1 MQIKD
6 MPASCRPQEKLL
18 YAGAGALSDSEL
30 LALIIRTGT
39 SEMSAVQLA
48 EEVISYAS
56 ANIGILGR
64 ADPKELIEIHGIGTA
79 KACSIIAA
87 MELSKRLMS
96 GQVMDGGRIAN
107 SEDISRFLLRDML
120 HEKREMFVS
129 IHLDSR
135 QRIESR
141 HIVSIGSLD
150 AAPVHPREVFAQ
162 AVKRGAAAVIV
173 AHNHP
178 SGDPTPSPQDIA
190 VTRRLSE
197 ASHIIG
203 ISLLDH
209 LIIGNGKCLSLRDE
223 GYLTD

>member
-1 MQIKD
+1 MQIKE
-6 MPASCRPQEKLL
+6 MPASCRPQEKMM
-18 YAGAGALSDSEL
+18 YAGPEALSDSEL

-56 ANIGILGR
+56 ANIGNLGR

>member
-1 MQIKD
+1 
-6 MPASCRPQEKLL
+6 MPAEWEPQ
-18 YAGAGALSDSEL
+18 
-30 LALIIRTGT
+30 
-39 SEMSAVQLA
+39 SAVQLTWPHA
-48 EEVISYAS
+48 HTDWAPILPEITAVYEEMAREISKREGLLIVA
-56 ANIGILGR
+56 
-64 ADPKELIEIHGIGTA
+64 PKELIEIHGIGTA

-209 LIIGNGKCLSLRDE
+209 LIRGNGKCLSLRDE

>member
-6 MPASCRPQEKLL
+6 MPASCRHQEKLL

-56 ANIGILGR
+56 ANIGNLGR

>member
-1 MQIKD
+1 
-6 MPASCRPQEKLL
+6 
-18 YAGAGALSDSEL
+18 
-30 LALIIRTGT
+30 
-39 SEMSAVQLA
+39 MSAVQLA

-56 ANIGILGR
+56 ANIGNLGR

>member
-56 ANIGILGR
+56 ANIGNLGR

-107 SEDISRFLLRDML
+107 SEDISKFLLRDML

>member
-18 YAGAGALSDSEL
+18 YAGAGAPSDSEL

-56 ANIGILGR
+56 ANIGNLGR

>member
-56 ANIGILGR
+56 ANIGNLGR

-197 ASHIIG
+197 ASPIIG

>member
-56 ANIGILGR
+56 ANIGNLGR
-64 ADPKELIEIHGIGTA
+64 ADPKELVEIHGIGTA